1 MKDVFDKG
9 DVCGWRATIAPLA
22 ARLRVAAAFPG
33 LSASWNSTGSRAFL
47 EILESMA
54 WKLDVAAPRRIA
66 ELEAERD
73 EALARLREMEAR
85 ISELEVRLSAGRFAG
100 IGSLIREVLRPARP
114 DQARRPDRH
123 PGDRSR
129 PAGTGET
136 PAGPS
141 R

>member
-1 MKDVFDKG
+1 MKDVVDKG
-9 DVCGWRATIAPLA
+9 DVGGWRATIAPLA

-33 LSASWNSTGSRAFL
+33 LSASWNSAGSRAFL

-85 ISELEVRLSAGRFAG
+85 IAELEDRVSPSRRTG
-100 IGSLIREVLRPARP
+100 IGALIRSVLLP
-114 DQARRPDRH
+114 
-123 PGDRSR
+123 
-129 PAGTGET
+129 
-136 PAGPS
+136 
-141 R
+141 